1 MPPGWAAVGW
11 FAVGAPVVMPGSD
24 VLVPLP
30 GAPVVLD
37 WANAAAGAAASNAA
51 RVVAV
56 MRDVLFM
63 ILTCLCDV

>member
-1 MPPGWAAVGW
+1 MPD
-11 FAVGAPVVMPGSD
+11 SE

-56 MRDVLFM
+56 MRDVQFM
-63 ILTCLCDV
+63 ILTFLCDV